1 MRYLNLDM
9 DATLGGQNASDEVIS
24 SQKAIKTYVDNSI
37 KDNISEME
45 DVNITNLSDG
55 QVLIYDS
62 ESEKWINKY
71 KPSAIIRDWK
81 E

>member
-9 DATLGGQNASDEVIS
+9 DTTLGGVNASDEVIS
-24 SQKAIKTYVDNSI
+24 SQKAIKTYVDENI

-45 DVNITNLSDG
+45 DINITNLLDA

-62 ESEKWINKY
+62 ESNKWINKY
-71 KPSAIIRDWK
+71 KPSTIIRDWN
-81 E
+81 